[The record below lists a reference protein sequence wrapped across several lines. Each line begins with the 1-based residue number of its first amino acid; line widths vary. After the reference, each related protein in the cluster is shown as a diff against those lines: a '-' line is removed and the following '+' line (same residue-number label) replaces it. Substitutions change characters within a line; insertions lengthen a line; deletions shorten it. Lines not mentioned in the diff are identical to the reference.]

1 MGALEDAIA
10 AGNFSQAGELSSLFS
25 QPTIGAGDFG
35 ISQGQPFV
43 ADPAKR
49 QALAMILARGGQ
61 QQQAEQAAQ
70 QQQLQFLKALSGLP
84 DEIVAPLLGKR
95 FGIKPGKSKQERA
108 AGLSLQSALMQSL
121 FRHQLGAPEREA
133 RAGERKESL
142 ELRRTGQEQ
151 QQEFRQEQL
160 ELRGEAGARQE
171 DAQIFR
177 SLEMLEKLQPGAAR
191 QFLTANPEVMKRLLR
206 RALGEAGQGKSK
218 TQKRKIGQRVET
230 KPGTFVTQTE
240 E

>member
-151 QQEFRQEQL
+151 AEE
-160 ELRGEAGARQE
+160 ARQE
-171 DAQIFR
+171 SLGLRREAGERQDVAMLNNLKTAIEFANFSSDPQIREAAPALSRLF
-177 SLEMLEKLQPGAAR
+177 LQ
-191 QFLTANPEVMKRLLR
+191 ELLR
-206 RALGEAGQGKSK
+206 VSK
-218 TQKRKIGQRVET
+218 TREGR
-230 KPGTFVTQTE
+230 PAGTASKGKTTVRRIE
-240 E
+240 